1 MTTTKQQF
9 TTYQPTQGGHN
20 KKKKGEHE
28 FEKFNY
34 REQRIYHE
42 FTTEDEI
49 RNKGNYKL
57 LIQWNDS
64 QIRFILGTEGKTIKK
79 LKNTPQYI
87 DLPKPL
93 IRELNLTE
101 EHRKI
106 NLTEKPQGTWTLNLS
121 EIQ

>member
-1 MTTTKQQF
+1 MKTTQQF
-9 TTYQPTQGGHN
+9 TTYQPSQGGHN

-42 FTTEDEI
+42 FTTEKEI
-49 RNKGNYKL
+49 REKGKYKL

-79 LKNTPQYI
+79 LKSTPQYI

-101 EHRKI
+101 EHRKV
-106 NLTEKPQGTWTLNLS
+106 NLVEKPQGTFTLNLS